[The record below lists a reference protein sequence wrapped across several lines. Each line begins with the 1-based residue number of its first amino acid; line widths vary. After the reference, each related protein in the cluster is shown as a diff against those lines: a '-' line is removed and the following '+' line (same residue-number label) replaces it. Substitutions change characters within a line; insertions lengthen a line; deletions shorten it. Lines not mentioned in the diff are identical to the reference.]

1 MPQGFRRLWIQCNAV
16 CVDVFGLHFSNADL
30 VFFFPE
36 GLRQTEMQEHG
47 GDFKEMEHF
56 DCCYP
61 TAI

>member
-1 MPQGFRRLWIQCNAV
+1 MQCV
-16 CVDVFGLHFSNADL
+16 LMYLDYISVMLIS
-30 VFFFPE
+30 FFFPE
-36 GLRQTEMQEHG
+36 GMRQTEMQEHG